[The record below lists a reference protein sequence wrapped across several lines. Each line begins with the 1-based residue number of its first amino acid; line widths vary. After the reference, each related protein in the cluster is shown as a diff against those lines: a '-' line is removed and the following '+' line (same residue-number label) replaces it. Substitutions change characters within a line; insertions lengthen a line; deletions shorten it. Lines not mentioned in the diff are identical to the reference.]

1 MRIDLLTIFPEMMT
15 APLAASI
22 CGRAATS
29 GAVQYFLHDIRDW
42 ATGAHH
48 KVDDRP
54 FGGGPGMVFMCDP
67 LVDAVEAV
75 EKMDTRA
82 ACRVLLTPQGE
93 PLRQTR
99 VEWLAQQP
107 RLLLIAGHYEGI
119 DERAI
124 EELRPLEISVGD
136 FTVSGGELPAL
147 LVADAVTRLLPGVL
161 GHERSAAEDSFS
173 RRDEQ
178 GNPLLDCPHYTRPRS
193 WRGRN
198 VPEVLLSGDHAA
210 IEAWR
215 REQTIHRTR
224 VRRPD
229 LMERSPLGREEP
241 K

>member
-1 MRIDLLTIFPEMMT
+1 MPMRIDLLTIFPEMMT

-29 GAVQYFLHDIRDW
+29 GAVQYFVHDIRDW

-99 VEWLAQQP
+99 VEWLAHRTQRGD
-107 RLLLIAGHYEGI
+107 RL
-119 DERAI
+119 
-124 EELRPLEISVGD
+124 
-136 FTVSGGELPAL
+136 
-147 LVADAVTRLLPGVL
+147 
-161 GHERSAAEDSFS
+161 
-173 RRDEQ
+173 
-178 GNPLLDCPHYTRPRS
+178 
-193 WRGRN
+193 
-198 VPEVLLSGDHAA
+198 
-210 IEAWR
+210 R
-215 REQTIHRTR
+215 REAALRE
-224 VRRPD
+224 VRRALHEQHHRLRGD
-229 LMERSPLGREEP
+229 LALDAIDDVHALPRVGCGSRAADTALNYGGWQSILQTPLTGRSKSKQQLTEP
-241 K
+241 S